1 MIINYNAGKMDV
13 DGTAP
18 QLSVTFHA
26 PQYELI
32 FNVQKIAVSGKMQKK
47 EIVPTEQT
55 QTIHADSGFTGLSE
69 VVIAPIPQN
78 YGRIT
83 YETGGIITIN

>member
-1 MIINYNAGKMDV
+1 MIINYNAGKMDL
-13 DGTAP
+13 DGKAP
-18 QLSVTFHA
+18 QLSITFHA

-32 FNVQKIAVSGKMQKK
+32 FNTQKIAISGKMQRK
-47 EIVPTEQT
+47 EIVPTEET

-78 YGRIT
+78 YGKIT
-83 YETGGIITIN
+83 YDGGIITIN